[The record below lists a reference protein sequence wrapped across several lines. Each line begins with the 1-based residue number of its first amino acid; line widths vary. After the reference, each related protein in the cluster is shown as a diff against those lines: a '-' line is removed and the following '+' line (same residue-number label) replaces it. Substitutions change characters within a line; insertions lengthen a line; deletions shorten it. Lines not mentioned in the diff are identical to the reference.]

1 LRAPCEWQGAPDQTP
16 LPPLRSQTLD
26 GLPGCCQP
34 ASQVTAIRSG
44 RTWSSRLF
52 FDHGVRAALE
62 YEMTAETTPELF
74 GIIEEKGIDVVA
86 LSERHGNPKAVF
98 GLWMAANIEFGTL
111 LTGALATG
119 WLGLSFS
126 AAFISIL
133 IANIA
138 GGILLAI
145 FSTFGV
151 DYGLPQM
158 IQGSTW
164 FGKLGNKVPSL
175 FNFFGGFSWFAV
187 STIAGAYAVQ
197 YFIGGGLILDVL
209 ILAVIQVGIAFVG
222 HDLIQAAEK
231 YFVYLLT
238 LVFLALTVV
247 AVQHLGISIPA
258 NPKSMAAV
266 GGFSG
271 AFILCTSI
279 MIGYAVSWVPYSS
292 DYTRYLR
299 TDKDAADVKK
309 TVRTYA
315 FWGSLISCVWIEA
328 LGALIG
334 ASVSFAVPS
343 DLFTAWMPVWLKAPL
358 LIAIIVG
365 TISANILNLYSAT
378 LSALAL
384 GIKIKQHYASL
395 ITGVLGTILSV
406 AAAAKFINNY
416 ENFLFVLGYWI
427 MPWISITLFCHLAN
441 RRSRF
446 GGVSAAF
453 VSWVATM
460 VLSVPFWN
468 QTMYTGPFASAY
480 PQFGDCTFIFSF
492 VLGAVLYFALTVPA
506 EMVTATA
513 PAE

>member
-1 LRAPCEWQGAPDQTP
+1 LF
-16 LPPLRSQTLD
+16 
-26 GLPGCCQP
+26 
-34 ASQVTAIRSG
+34 TARI
-44 RTWSSRLF
+44 
-52 FDHGVRAALE
+52 AALE
-62 YEMTAETTPELF
+62 YEMTDTVTPELF
-74 GIIEEKGIDVVA
+74 GIIEEKGVDAVT
-86 LSERHGNPKAVF
+86 LQETHGNPKAVF

-119 WLGLSFS
+119 WLGLSF
-126 AAFISIL
+126 AEAFISIL
-133 IANIA
+133 LANIV

-145 FSTFGV
+145 FSAFGV

-187 STIAGAYAVQ
+187 NTIAGAYAVQ
-197 YFIGGGLILDVL
+197 YFIGGGLILDVV
-209 ILAVIQVGIAFVG
+209 ILSVVQIAIAFVG
-222 HDLIQAAEK
+222 HDLIQTAEK
-231 YFVYLLT
+231 YFVYILT

-247 AVQHLGISIPA
+247 SIQHLGISIPA
-258 NPKSMAAV
+258 NVKSMAAV

-279 MIGYAVSWVPYSS
+279 MIGYGVSWVPYSS

-299 TDKDAADVKK
+299 TDKNAVAVKK

-315 FWGSLISCVWIEA
+315 FLGSLISTVWIES

-343 DLFTAWMPVWLKAPL
+343 DLFTSWMPGWLKAPL
-358 LIAIIVG
+358 LIAIIIG
-365 TISANILNLYSAT
+365 TASANILNLYSAT

-395 ITGVLGTILSV
+395 ITGILGTVLSV
-406 AAAAKFINNY
+406 LAAAKFINNY

-427 MPWISITLFCHLAN
+427 MPWISITLLCHFAN

-446 GGVSAAF
+446 GGISAAF
-453 VSWVATM
+453 ISWVVTM
-460 VLSVPFWN
+460 LLSVPFWN
-468 QTMYTGPFASAY
+468 QTMYTGKFATAY
-480 PQFGDCTFIFSF
+480 PQFGDCTFIVSF
-492 VLGAVLYFALTVPA
+492 VLGALLYFALTVPA
-506 EMVTATA
+506 EAATA
-513 PAE
+513 AVPAE